1 MMGRKKSISLTDD
14 VRQDASADPREGAAS
29 WMVFNC
35 EGAMEHFDWY
45 YDARDYAD
53 GVDEQLGELAESTVV
68 FSMYAGVG
76 VVEKE

>member
-35 EGAMEHFDWY
+35 DGAKEHFDSY
-45 YDARDYAD
+45 YDARDFAD
-53 GVDEQLGELAESTVV
+53 GVDEQLGELEESTVV
-68 FSMYAGVG
+68 FPMYAGAG
-76 VVEKE
+76 IVESE